1 MSGTIRDTRMMR
13 KAVTQRW
20 PIPPEYREAIIKRAI
35 RCVANPSSSERE
47 ANSASK
53 LLLAAE
59 AQNQADE
66 HKVIDV
72 RVATRNDQLDA
83 IAADLG
89 IEIGI
94 IEDAARQADSGTGG
108 AAEESCFPA
117 DGTRR

>member
-1 MSGTIRDTRMMR
+1 MSGTIRDTRMMQ
-13 KAVTQRW
+13 KAVEQRW
-20 PIPPEYREAIIKRAI
+20 PISPEYREIIIARAMQ
-35 RCVANPSSSERE
+35 CVSHPHSSERE
-47 ANSASK
+47 VNSASK

-72 RVATRNDQLDA
+72 RVSTRHDKLDA

-108 AAEESCFPA
+108 AAEESRIPA
-117 DGTRR
+117 DRARH